1 MTRNMFT
8 EAIKTEQRRIQR
20 FIDLSAINRAGTIGR
35 GNLCL
40 KEQGRRIYAY
50 ERWQSKG
57 EPTRRV
63 YLGPLESESVRELFG
78 VKYQE
83 LRMTRL
89 RYDQKLLEKLK
100 RQYQPYDFESIV
112 SDMPKAYR
120 MAANANSFDQR
131 YEEIRKW
138 AEAPYLK
145 NPFPM
150 PDAQNKAKDGTVLRS
165 KGECIWYNLLQE
177 RGILFRFDCAIE
189 IVDQQGTSKTLYP
202 DFLIL
207 CFDGTLILIEHL
219 GRMGDLSYAIDYGK
233 KSYWYFQK
241 GFVLGKNYFV
251 TSDDPNFG
259 TDSQMIAQ
267 HVDRIE
273 EMFYGF

>member
-20 FIDLSAINRAGTIGR
+20 FIDLSQINRADTIDR

-40 KEQGRRIYAY
+40 KEQGGRIYAY
-50 ERWQSKG
+50 ERWQKKG
-57 EPTRRV
+57 EPTRKV
-63 YLGPLESESVRELFG
+63 YLGTLESDSVRELFS

-83 LRMTRL
+83 LRLMRL
-89 RYDQKLLEKLK
+89 QHDQKLLGKLE
-100 RQYQPYDFESIV
+100 RQYQTYDFDSIV
-112 SDMPKAYR
+112 ADMPKAYR
-120 MAANANSFDQR
+120 MAAKEDSFDQR
-131 YEEIRKW
+131 YEEIRRW
-138 AEAPYLK
+138 AKAPYPR
-145 NPFPM
+145 NSFPL
-150 PDAQNKAKDGTVLRS
+150 PDAENKARDGTILRS

-177 RGILFRFDCAIE
+177 RGILFRSDCEIE
-189 IVDQQGTSKTLYP
+189 CIDQRGKRKKLYP

-219 GRMGDLSYAIDYGK
+219 GGVGDLSYAMGFGE
-233 KSYWYFQK
+233 KSYWYFQE

-251 TSDDPNFG
+251 TSDDLNFG

-267 HVDRIE
+267 LVDRIE